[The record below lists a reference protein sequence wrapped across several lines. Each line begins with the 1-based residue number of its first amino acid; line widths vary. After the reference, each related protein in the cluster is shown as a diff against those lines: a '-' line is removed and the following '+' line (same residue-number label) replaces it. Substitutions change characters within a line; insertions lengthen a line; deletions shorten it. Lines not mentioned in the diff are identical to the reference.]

1 MADVKAAT
9 EQSFFFPRPCAQQNA
24 SRRRGGVVTEGFS
37 QLQQRSGSRTV
48 VVRAIPDLPESF
60 AIVIAVSADDHDF
73 VFQRWIRSFDQPDNV
88 LRGIALALHIDA
100 DRTPDARLRRPPL

>member
-37 QLQQRSGSRTV
+37 QLQQSSGSRTV

-60 AIVIAVSADDHDF
+60 ALVIVVSADDHDF
-73 VFQRWIRSFDQPDNV
+73 AFQRWIRSFDQPDSV
-88 LRGIALALHIDA
+88 LSGIDLAFDIHG
-100 DRTPDARLRRPPL
+100 DRSPEVC